1 VYYRTGRKIR
11 SGLTVVPAEL
21 WAELVVYAHTETVV
35 ISAST

>member
-1 VYYRTGRKIR
+1 
-11 SGLTVVPAEL
+11 VVPAEL